1 MRNSRATGAA
11 PGWTWNDR
19 SHRPETN
26 LARRESASPGGPG
39 VLAVSEPLVD
49 VRDLVFRYGATE
61 VLHSIS
67 FRLNK
72 GEIIGLLGPNGAGK
86 STTIKIIA
94 GIISQTSGHVAVC
107 GLSLPQSALAVKERI
122 GYVPEAAGL
131 FESLSGQ
138 EFLELSGRLHDV
150 EEGTLQSRIA
160 SVLERFDLTKD
171 RLRRLE
177 AYSKGMRQKI
187 LIGAALLHNPQL
199 ILLDEP
205 LTGLD
210 VDAQIL
216 VKDLIAALAKDG
228 RTILYSSHILEVV
241 ERICDRVLII
251 HNGDLVADASVQE
264 LRDSTRQSN
273 LEDVFRQ
280 LTHKDGAADS
290 DMAGIIEKLRS

>member
-1 MRNSRATGAA
+1 MSTAL
-11 PGWTWNDR
+11 PIV
-19 SHRPETN
+19 E
-26 LARRESASPGGPG
+26 
-39 VLAVSEPLVD
+39 VS
-49 VRDLVFRYGATE
+49 DLVFKYGGAE

-72 GEIIGLLGPNGAGK
+72 GEIVGLLGPNGAGK
-86 STTIKIIA
+86 STTIKILV
-94 GIISQTSGHVAVC
+94 GILSQTSGHVSVC
-107 GLSLPQSALAVKERI
+107 GLSLPESAIAVKERI

-150 EEGTLQSRIA
+150 EEKTLQSRIK
-160 SVLERFDLTKD
+160 SVLERFGLAND

-187 LIGAALLHNPQL
+187 LIGAALLHSPQL

-210 VDAQIL
+210 VDAQIM
-216 VKDLIAALAKDG
+216 VKDLIAALAADG
-228 RTILYSSHILEVV
+228 KTILYSSHILEVV

-251 HNGDLVADASVQE
+251 HKGDLIADSSVQG
-264 LRDSTRQSN
+264 LRDSTHQTN

-280 LTHKDGAADS
+280 LTHKEGVADS
-290 DMAGIIEKLRS
+290 DMSSIIEKLRS